1 MMHYFCTKII
11 YFPIPNYRA
20 TKMIANSIKQAVW
33 HVKPSLECSMAVTH
47 TIVFMGFCL
56 SAVWRNS
63 SSCCSDW
70 INCQRLLFYY
80 LFSIPIEWNIFY
92 IYIYIYVWKLNQ
104 TVLELDFRAVKFLFF
119 PRRDLNPHHCYTA
132 APFA

>member
-11 YFPIPNYRA
+11 YFPIPNYGA
-20 TKMIANSIKQAVW
+20 TKIIANSIKQAVW
-33 HVKPSLECSMAVTH
+33 HVKSSLEFSMAVTH

-56 SAVWRNS
+56 SAVWRSS

-80 LFSIPIEWNIFY
+80 LFSIPMEWNIFY
-92 IYIYIYVWKLNQ
+92 IYIYIYLYSLKSLWLHRYRDTYIQ
-104 TVLELDFRAVKFLFF
+104 TNINKEAKKQKRKKN
-119 PRRDLNPHHCYTA
+119 RKT
-132 APFA
+132 